1 MDWKPK
7 TISKDGSTTPKKL
20 GRFDQFVTDVVD
32 APGNLGNLALKGL
45 DVIGGGLISGYKAI
59 AGDVP
64 EFIRKD
70 VFEKIRPVSYPRNP
84 IQIIQEY
91 TRSDKAPAERDPEGD
106 YSLSEEP
113 WRMALHLPTKG
124 KYFKKATVN
133 PGNNPNRVAYSIS
146 DDVIDKNKLI
156 KLAKDDAFWKK
167 NAQKNPSGEEFIP
180 AQGMYDYLTE
190 SFKKKNKL
198 TGDAGYENFNQIDP
212 LANFQIYRGVDPKTK
227 KKYVSIYDK
236 YDLDSK
242 TLDAFINPFEIY
254 NRYNFENG
262 GQLEKLDQLT
272 NFTNYNTKQP
282 GGWLDKYEG

>member
-1 MDWKPK
+1 
-7 TISKDGSTTPKKL
+7 
-20 GRFDQFVTDVVD
+20 
-32 APGNLGNLALKGL
+32 
-45 DVIGGGLISGYKAI
+45 
-59 AGDVP
+59 
-64 EFIRKD
+64 
-70 VFEKIRPVSYPRNP
+70 
-84 IQIIQEY
+84 
-91 TRSDKAPAERDPEGD
+91 
-106 YSLSEEP
+106 
-113 WRMALHLPTKG
+113 
-124 KYFKKATVN
+124 
-133 PGNNPNRVAYSIS
+133 
-146 DDVIDKNKLI
+146 
-156 KLAKDDAFWKK
+156 
-167 NAQKNPSGEEFIP
+167 
-180 AQGMYDYLTE
+180 MYDYLTE

-282 GGWLDKYEG
+282 GGWLDKYES